1 MINPIKWPKANFQSK
16 LFNWVKWNLV
26 LQFLATVFIPL
37 LYLIDIAVAAQTPAS
52 FNAPLWVEITGIIV
66 GIFGLTLWFISYL
79 SLGKSFG
86 VLPQK
91 QKRIKKGIYK
101 YIKHPMYD
109 GIYMTFAGLSLAN
122 RSWQGLVFLNLII
135 LPLLII
141 RAFFEE
147 KNLTD

>member
-1 MINPIKWPKANFQSK
+1 MINPIKWPKANLQSK

-26 LQFLATVFIPL
+26 WQFLATMFIPL
-37 LYLIDIAVAAQTPAS
+37 LYLVNIAIAAQTPAS
-52 FNAPLWVEITGIIV
+52 FNAPFWVEPM
-66 GIFGLTLWFISYL
+66 GIFIAAIGLAFWIISYI
-79 SLGKSFG
+79 SLGKNFG

-135 LPLLII
+135 LPLLIV